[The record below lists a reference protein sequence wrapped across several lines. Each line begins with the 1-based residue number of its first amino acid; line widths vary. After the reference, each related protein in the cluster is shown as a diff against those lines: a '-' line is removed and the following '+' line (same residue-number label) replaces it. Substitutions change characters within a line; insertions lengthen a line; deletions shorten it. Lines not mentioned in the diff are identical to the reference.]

1 MSEQTTILV
10 PIRYPLTEAS
20 SRTLTAAERLAIE
33 RAPAELR
40 VLHVN
45 LFQNNER
52 TKPSEILRAISS
64 VLDEIEATVSTRRGF
79 MVEEVI
85 LAEARAINADVV
97 VVGENQKAAWRRFL
111 SRIAGNT
118 PDIGSFLRQNIG
130 SEIEIKEVDRTADPV
145 PV

>member
-64 VLDEIEATVSTRRGF
+64 STDEIEATVSTRRGF